1 MLHVFIVNPVAG
13 KGKTMNMVNNI
24 EDRFKDSPESFRIE
38 ITKAPGHATEIAK
51 QLSAEG
57 IPMRIYSVGGDG
69 TLNEIVNGISGD
81 HIELGILPCGS
92 GNDAVRSIYEVTD
105 PVALLEVLP
114 TASSELFDM
123 GKINNRLFIN
133 IASVGFDA
141 EVVILT
147 RHFKRIPLVSGSLA
161 YVLGVLT
168 ALIRLKK
175 YPVRI
180 KIDDSPERFKEILLC
195 AFANGKFY
203 GGGMKPAPKADM
215 TDGILDICEVQS
227 LRRMKI
233 LKFFPIFKKGAH
245 EKMKEVTM
253 HRCKKITIDSD
264 IPIPFNIDGEVITET
279 RASIEI
285 IPGSIRVIIP

>member
-1 MLHVFIVNPVAG
+1 MHVFIVNPVAG
-13 KGKTMNMVNNI
+13 KGKAMDMVKNI
-24 EDRFKDSPESFRIE
+24 EERFKDNPESFRIE
-38 ITKAPGHATEIAK
+38 ITNAPGHATSIAK

-69 TLNEIVNGISGD
+69 TLNEVLNGISGD
-81 HIELGILPCGS
+81 QIELGILPCGS

-105 PVALLEVLP
+105 PISLLEVLP
-114 TASSELFDM
+114 TASSELLDI
-123 GKINNRLFIN
+123 GRINDRLFIN

-147 RHFKRIPLVSGSLA
+147 RHFKGIPLISGSLS
-161 YVLGVLT
+161 YVLGILT

-180 KIDDSPERFKEILLC
+180 SIDGSPERFKEILLC

-203 GGGMKPAPKADM
+203 GGGIKPAPKADM
-215 TDGILDICEVQS
+215 TDGILDICEVES
-227 LRRMKI
+227 LGRLKI
-233 LKFFPIFKKGAH
+233 LKFFPIFRRGAH
-245 EKMKEVTM
+245 EKMKEVMM
-253 HRCKKITIDSD
+253 HRCKKILIDSD
-264 IPIPFNIDGEVITET
+264 APIPFNIDGEVIKET

-285 IPGSIRVIIP
+285 LPGSIRVIIP